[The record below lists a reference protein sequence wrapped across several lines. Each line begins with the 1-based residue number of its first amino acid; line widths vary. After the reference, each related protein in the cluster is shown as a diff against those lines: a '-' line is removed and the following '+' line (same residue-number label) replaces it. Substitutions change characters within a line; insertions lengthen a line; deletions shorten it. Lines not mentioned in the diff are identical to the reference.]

1 MDLEEW
7 AHLYHLEKTCTP
19 CTLPVVWELNS
30 STFIIANQ
38 NKKINK
44 KIQMTSSYL
53 KLTQILQQEKL
64 DKNRKRK

>member
-7 AHLYHLEKTCTP
+7 AHLLYLEKICTP

-30 STFIIANQ
+30 STSIIANQ

-53 KLTQILQQEKL
+53 KLTQILKQKKL
-64 DKNRKRK
+64 VKNR